1 MAVYMIV
8 DISVHDEQTYATYV
22 AKAQEIVRA
31 HGGRYLVRGGEIRS
45 RSGGW
50 DPQRIVLIEFPGMD
64 QLRSCFRSSQYAEI
78 APMRERSTDARVVIV
93 EGVPEGA
100 PEGERAFDQAAL
112 DERTH

>member
-8 DISVHDEQTYATYV
+8 DISVHDEQTYTQYV
-22 AKAQEIVRA
+22 ARARQIVEE
-31 HGGRYLVRGGEIRS
+31 HGGRYLAPGGRIVS

-64 QLRSCFRSSQYAEI
+64 QLRSCFKSPEYAEI

-93 EGVPEGA
+93 EGVAEDERVPE
-100 PEGERAFDQAAL
+100 QAA
-112 DERTH
+112 HG